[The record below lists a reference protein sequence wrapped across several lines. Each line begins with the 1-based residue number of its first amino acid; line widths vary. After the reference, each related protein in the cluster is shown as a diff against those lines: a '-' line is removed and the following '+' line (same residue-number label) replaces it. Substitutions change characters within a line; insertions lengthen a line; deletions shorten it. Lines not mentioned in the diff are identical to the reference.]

1 MKPDSS
7 NDNHHYKIQYTIGQG
22 NIKKFGFDVHH
33 SVFAISALLILS
45 FVTITLLS
53 PELANQSL
61 SATKAW
67 CIEHFDWFFM
77 GTANF
82 LLLFCLFLAVSPVGS
97 IRLGGDGATTD
108 FTNRSWLAMLFASG
122 VGIGLMF
129 WGVAEPIAYYSNWSG
144 TPLNVTPNSPEAAKL
159 AITSSVYHWGLHGW
173 AFFIIVAVSLAFF
186 HYNKGLPLTIRSVF
200 YPLIGDRC
208 WGWAGHI
215 IDISAVVATLF
226 GLATSLGLGAT
237 QATSGL
243 HYLFNTSDGFFTQV
257 LVIVTISAITALSV
271 KRGLRGGIKLLS
283 NINMVFAFLLLCFV
297 FIVGP
302 SALLLK
308 SLFNNIAQYA
318 SNIIPLSNWLDRSDE
333 SWMHAWTV
341 FYWAWWVSW
350 SPFVGMFVAR
360 ISRGR
365 TIRELIIAA
374 LFVPT
379 MVVMLWFTVFGN
391 TALFQAQQGVGE
403 LANGISSVSL
413 AMFQMLENLPLSTI
427 SSGLGIIL
435 LLIFFITSSD
445 SGALVIN
452 TITAGGKLETPLPQR
467 IFWALLQGLIACVLL
482 YGGGAMALNA
492 LQAATITAALPF
504 TAILLIMCLSL
515 YKGLREYAQIEMK
528 INNNG

>member
-1 MKPDSS
+1 MNPDSS
-7 NDNHHYKIQYTIGQG
+7 DNNQNYESQYTIGQH
-22 NIKKFGFDVHH
+22 NIQKLGFDVHKP
-33 SVFAISALLILS
+33 VFTISALLILS
-45 FVTITLLS
+45 FVFITLFN

-61 SATKAW
+61 SASKAW

-77 GTANF
+77 GAANF
-82 LLLFCLFLAVSPVGS
+82 FLLFCLVLTVGPVGK

-108 FTNRSWLAMLFASG
+108 FTTRSWLAMLFAAG

-129 WGVAEPIAYYSNWSG
+129 WGVAEPVAYYSNWFG
-144 TPLNVTPNSPEAAKL
+144 TPLSVSPNTPEAAQL
-159 AITSSVYHWGLHGW
+159 AITASVFHWGVHGW
-173 AFFIIVAVSLAFF
+173 AFFIIVAVALAFF

-200 YPLIGDRC
+200 YPIIGDRC
-208 WGWAGHI
+208 WGWPGHI

-237 QATSGL
+237 QASSGL
-243 HYLFNTSDGFFTQV
+243 NYLFNAPDGLITQI
-257 LVIVTISAITALSV
+257 LVIVTISAITVISV
-271 KRGLRGGIKLLS
+271 KRGLQGGIKLLS
-283 NINMVFAFLLLCFV
+283 NINMFFAFLLLCFV
-297 FIVGP
+297 FLVGP
-302 SALLLK
+302 SVLLLE
-308 SLFNNIAQYA
+308 SFFNNIVDYA
-318 SNIIPLSNWLDRSDE
+318 INIIPLSNWHDRSDE

-350 SPFVGMFVAR
+350 SPFVGMFIAR

-365 TIRELIIAA
+365 TIRELTIAA

-391 TALFQAQQGVGE
+391 TALFQAQQNIGE
-403 LANGISSVSL
+403 LSNGISSVSL
-413 AMFQMLENLPLSTI
+413 AMFQMLENLPFNII
-427 SSGLGIIL
+427 SSGVGILL

-445 SGALVIN
+445 SGALVLD
-452 TITAGGKLETPLPQR
+452 TITAGGKLETPIPQR
-467 IFWALLQGLIACVLL
+467 IFWALLQGLIACALL

-515 YKGLREYAQIEMK
+515 YKGLREYSFTNAK
-528 INNNG
+528 